1 MCGVNKPKYL
11 LEILRDDAAF
21 RSASMELDYRV
32 AFKIYWNK
40 LKTQELW
47 LKYRFGLEV
56 LFVTRSRTQ
65 RPLFKAMLHEFVFEL
80 ESPEILLLTSVFN
93 SAIFG
98 LTILCGALPRFH
110 PSVPFSLVLDLSLSC
125 THTLSPILHIFRH
138 PKKLFWYIPSTRLLT
153 QESSWDNR
161 GKSYIES
168 HFLKAPV
175 LGQLFFLARPGLGK
189 HGALASPGF
198 HWQEKIATTFNV
210 LNEKYGVSGT
220 KLCDDKTIYLG
231 RSWKLGQQLIQK
243 KTM

>member
-1 MCGVNKPKYL
+1 ML
-11 LEILRDDAAF
+11 
-21 RSASMELDYRV
+21 S
-32 AFKIYWNK
+32 
-40 LKTQELW
+40 
-47 LKYRFGLEV
+47 
-56 LFVTRSRTQ
+56 VTRSRTQ

-98 LTILCGALPRFH
+98 LTILCGALPRSH

-138 PKKLFWYIPSTRLLT
+138 PKKLFWYIPSTRLLAE
-153 QESSWDNR
+153 ESSWDNHC
-161 GKSYIES
+161 KSYIES

-210 LNEKYGVSGT
+210 LNEKYGVSGFVMT
-220 KLCDDKTIYLG
+220 KRFILGDLESLDSNSFRKKRCKLDSLRQITAETKKIVQVVSFVGYRCHCDLSIIAI
-231 RSWKLGQQLIQK
+231 R
-243 KTM
+243 